1 MNTKDWIPNLY
12 LKFDKERTQPS
23 IDLVSRIDIDHPSR
37 IIDIGCGPGNSTQ
50 ALVHR
55 WPDSEIIG
63 IDNSPAMIEKAKEDY
78 PNQDWQLLD
87 AGTDEIDGTFDIVF
101 SNATI
106 HWIPGHA
113 NLVNKFHN
121 MLSDNGILAIQIP
134 LFWDM
139 PLGKS
144 IASIAEYN
152 RWNSKTQG
160 VKELF
165 TIHDSS
171 FYYDIL
177 SELYHSVDIWET
189 DYIHILDSQI
199 SILEMI
205 RSTGLRPFLDRLT
218 NDRDKKDFETL
229 VLDEIK
235 KDYPLQKDGKVLFP
249 FKRLFFTAKK

>member
-1 MNTKDWIPNLY
+1 MSTTDWNPNLY

-23 IDLVSRIDIDHPSR
+23 IDLVSRINIDHPSR

-50 ALVHR
+50 VLVQR

-63 IDNSPAMIEKAKEDY
+63 IDNSPAMIEKAKKDY

-87 AGTDEIDGTFDIVF
+87 AGADEIAREFDIVF

-106 HWIPGHA
+106 QWIPDHTK
-113 NLVNKFHN
+113 LFKKFHN
-121 MLSDNGILAIQIP
+121 MLSDNGTLAVQVP

-144 IASIAEYN
+144 IATIAEYN
-152 RWNSKTQG
+152 RWNSKTKG

-177 SELYHSVDIWET
+177 SELYYSIDIWVT

-205 RSTGLRPFLDRLT
+205 RSTGLRPFLDRLE
-218 NDRDKKDFETL
+218 NDTDKYDFEAL
-229 VLDEIK
+229 VLKEIK
-235 KDYPLQKDGKVLFP
+235 KDYLLQKDGKVLFP